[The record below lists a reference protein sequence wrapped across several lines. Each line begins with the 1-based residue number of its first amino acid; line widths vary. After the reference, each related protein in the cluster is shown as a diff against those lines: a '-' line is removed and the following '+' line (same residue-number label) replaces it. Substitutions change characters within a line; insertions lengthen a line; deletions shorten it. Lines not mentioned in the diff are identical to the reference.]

1 MSKEDQNRQEQPAI
15 RKMPTLKQVFAW
27 IGIGIL
33 VGLYVF
39 TLILSLVES
48 PLAQQMFY
56 ASLYS
61 TFFVPIMI
69 WIFIM
74 TVQWVRGKAVED
86 TDTNEK

>member
-1 MSKEDQNRQEQPAI
+1 MSDNTSEKQKQTTG

-39 TLILSLVES
+39 TLILSLVDS
-48 PLAQQMFY
+48 PMAQQMFY
-56 ASLYS
+56 ASLFS

-74 TVQWVRGKAVED
+74 TVQWVRGSAAD
-86 TDTNEK
+86 DDAEK